1 MALDVGKFGDRLLL
15 LLEEGEGE
23 AVELVVVEEE
33 EAMLPR
39 AGLGDPPCWL
49 WRFGAIL
56 FFSSLFSFFFS
67 VARGEQ

>member
-1 MALDVGKFGDRLLL
+1 M
-15 LLEEGEGE
+15 EEEEEEEAE
-23 AVELVVVEEE
+23 AVELVIVEEE

-56 FFSSLFSFFFS
+56 FFFSFFSLFSFSFS
-67 VARGEQ
+67 VARCK